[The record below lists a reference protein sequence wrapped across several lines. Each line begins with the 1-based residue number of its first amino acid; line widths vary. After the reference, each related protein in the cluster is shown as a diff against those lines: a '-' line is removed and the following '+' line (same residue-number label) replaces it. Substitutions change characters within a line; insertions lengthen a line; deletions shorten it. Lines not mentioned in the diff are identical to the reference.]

1 MEHTP
6 LKPML
11 GVVGVIRRD
20 ERVLVIQRSA
30 HVRAPLAWCFPGGEI
45 EPGESQ
51 RDALVREMRE
61 ELNAE
66 VTPGELL
73 TTQTKHDGRLIL
85 YFWSADLITPEP
97 APNPREVACIEWLKP
112 DEIRCKEGVL
122 PGTSEVLTAIGY

>member
-1 MEHTP
+1 
-6 LKPML
+6 ML

-20 ERVLVIQRSA
+20 GRVLVIQRSA
-30 HVRAPLAWCFPGGEI
+30 QVRAPLAWCFPGGEI

-66 VTPGELL
+66 VTPGKLL

-85 YFWSADLITPEP
+85 YFWSANMVTPEP
-97 APNPREVACIEWLKP
+97 VPNPREVACIEWLTG
-112 DEIRCKEGVL
+112 DEIRLKVGIL
-122 PGTSEVLTAIGY
+122 PGTLDVLTAIGC